1 MALLRLR
8 PCLHHRRGVVKL
20 TAAEIDYTR
29 QVAAEIGADPDELIR
44 EGEAIKEA
52 GYWQAYEAWAVQPDP
67 EPSAIPGPEPEAGPV
82 SVWET
87 TESAPGGTPTTYITE
102 VWSPAPDD
110 GAIRI
115 HSEMPDPEPLPDLEP
130 EIEL

>member
-8 PCLHHRRGVVKL
+8 PCLRHWRSVVKL
-20 TAAEIDYTR
+20 TDAEIEYTR

-44 EGEAIKEA
+44 EGEAVKEA
-52 GYWQAYEAWAVQPDP
+52 GYWQAYQAWAVQPDP

-82 SVWET
+82 SAWET
-87 TESAPGGTPTTYITE
+87 TETAPGGEPTTYITE

-115 HSEMPDPEPLPDLEP
+115 ESRMPDPEALPDPAP
-130 EIEL
+130 EIEI